1 MVNGYQEYAR
11 RKTMKAGIEQDSTLE
26 LDSDDKKILA
36 LIQNDMGITQAE
48 IASRINKI
56 QPAVGA
62 RILKLERRHLLA
74 TQYGIDL
81 SATKLPVAIVR
92 LYAKNSKDIFE
103 SITSCPYVLNAFTT
117 LGRTNITV
125 ILAGASI
132 ERLEEIVEIHFRS
145 NPDIKHVEMSV
156 AMEPINHTILPV
168 DFNMEAHDDMN
179 CGKDCHVKGME
190 REHAEGNFEPTKAGT
205 LGKLL
210 KIDDDDKR
218 IIMQLQKDPETTQE
232 ELGELIGK
240 SQPAVGSR
248 IAKLTKNGI
257 LGARKGVDYKQ
268 ATGIQL
274 MQVSIS
280 TMDVQAMV
288 QKLRSCPIIVLGFR
302 VVNENPLV
310 IYIGGNSL
318 EEIEEIVD
326 TCIRSD
332 ENVKDVETVPVIK
345 YLHDLILPYNFEC
358 DFVNGIGCSGC
369 SFCSTKITKE
379 LGASMMS
386 SKSATES

>member
-1 MVNGYQEYAR
+1 
-11 RKTMKAGIEQDSTLE
+11 MKAGIEQDSMLE

-36 LIQNDMGITQAE
+36 LIQSDMSITQSE
-48 IASRINKI
+48 IANKINKI

-62 RILKLERRHLLA
+62 RILKLERRHLLS
-74 TQYGIDL
+74 TQFGIDL
-81 SATKLPVAIVR
+81 ATSKLPVAIVR
-92 LYAKNSKDIFE
+92 LYAKNSKDVFE
-103 SITSCPYVLNAFTT
+103 SISTCPHVLNAFTT

-132 ERLEEIVEIHFRS
+132 EKLEEIVEIHFRS
-145 NPDIKHVEMSV
+145 NPDIKHVEMAVSI
-156 AMEPINHTILPV
+156 EPINRTVMPV
-168 DFNMEAHDDMN
+168 DFSMEAQEVLN
-179 CGKDCHVKGME
+179 CGKECHAKAVDRARSEDDFKPIKG
-190 REHAEGNFEPTKAGT
+190 GSI
-205 LGKLL
+205 GKLL
-210 KIDDDDKR
+210 GIDDDDKR

-232 ELGELIGK
+232 ELGEHIGK

-257 LGARKGVDYKQ
+257 LGSRKGVNYKL

-274 MQVSIS
+274 MQVSVS
-280 TMDVQAMV
+280 TTDVQSLM
-288 QKLRSCPIIVLGFR
+288 QKLHLCSIVVLGFR
-302 VVNENPLV
+302 VVNESPFI
-310 IYIGGNSL
+310 IYIGGNSM

-345 YLHDLILPYNFEC
+345 YLRDIILPYNFEC

-369 SFCSTKITKE
+369 SFCSSRLTKE
-379 LGASMMS
+379 LGTSIL
-386 SKSATES
+386 SKKSVSGS

>member
-1 MVNGYQEYAR
+1 
-11 RKTMKAGIEQDSTLE
+11 MKVGIEQDSTFE
-26 LDSDDKKILA
+26 LDSDDKKILS
-36 LIQNDMGITQAE
+36 LIQDNMNISQAE
-48 IASRINKI
+48 IASKINKI

-62 RILKLERRHLLA
+62 RILKLERKHLLA
-74 TQYGIDL
+74 TQYGIDF

-92 LYAKNSKDIFE
+92 LYAKNSKEVFE
-103 SITSCPYVLNAFTT
+103 SISSCPYVVNAFTT

-125 ILAGASI
+125 MLAGANI
-132 ERLEEIVEIHFRS
+132 EKIEEIVEIHFRS
-145 NPDIKHVEMSV
+145 NPDIKHVEMAV
-156 AMEPINHTILPV
+156 AMEPINHTILPL
-168 DFNMEAHDDMN
+168 DFNIEAHDDMN
-179 CGKDCHVKGME
+179 CGKACHVNAME
-190 REHAEGNFEPTKAGT
+190 REHADGTYEPTKGGA

-210 KIDDDDKR
+210 EIDDDDKR

-232 ELGELIGK
+232 ELGELLGK
-240 SQPAVGSR
+240 SQPAIGSR
-248 IAKLTKNGI
+248 IAKLTKNGV
-257 LGARKGVDYKQ
+257 LGSRKSVNYKQ
-268 ATGIQL
+268 AAGIQL

-280 TMDVQAMV
+280 TMEVQAMV

-302 VVNENPLV
+302 VVNENPIV

-369 SFCSTKITKE
+369 SFCNTKITKE
-379 LGASMMS
+379 LGATIISGNS
-386 SKSATES
+386 VSGS